1 MEELKSTR
9 GKTQFSHESYIYVV
23 DRLSADRSKKIW
35 WCQLKNE
42 CKARLH
48 TTADSSEVL
57 AQINQHTHE
66 SDAAQLQAAVI
77 MTGMKRRAAESTEI
91 LSVILNTAL
100 QGTSSAVQA
109 KLPRK
114 DAVRKLIQRSR
125 KRHRRCSST
134 TGWSCIH
141 SHSGCVSVVFS
152 DSRSMGEVF
161 A

>member
-9 GKTQFSHESYIYVV
+9 GKMQFLHEIYVF
-23 DRLSADRSKKIW
+23 DRLSADWPKKFW
-35 WCQLKNE
+35 SCQLKTE

-48 TTADSSEVL
+48 MTADSSEVVV
-57 AQINQHTHE
+57 QMNQHTHG
-66 SDAAQLQAAVI
+66 SDAVQLQAAV

-91 LSVILNTAL
+91 PSVILNTAL

-134 TGWSCIH
+134 TG
-141 SHSGCVSVVFS
+141 
-152 DSRSMGEVF
+152 
-161 A
+161 